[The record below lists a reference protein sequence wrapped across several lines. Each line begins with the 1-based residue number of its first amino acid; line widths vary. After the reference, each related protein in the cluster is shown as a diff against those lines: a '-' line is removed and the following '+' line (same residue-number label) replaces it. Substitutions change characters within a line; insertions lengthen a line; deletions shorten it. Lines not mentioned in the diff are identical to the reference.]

1 MTTPTDSD
9 LYVDEAPLYRRAAWP
24 QIAALA
30 GIALAALSPLMIAV
44 ALAS

>member
-1 MTTPTDSD
+1 MSPSD
-9 LYVDEAPLYRRAAWP
+9 APFYIDEPSPFRRAAWP

-30 GIALAALSPLMIAV
+30 GIALAALVPLMLAV